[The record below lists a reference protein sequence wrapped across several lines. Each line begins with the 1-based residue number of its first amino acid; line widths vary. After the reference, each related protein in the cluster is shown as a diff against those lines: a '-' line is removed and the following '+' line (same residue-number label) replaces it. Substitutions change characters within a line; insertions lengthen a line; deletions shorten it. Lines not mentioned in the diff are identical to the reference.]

1 MSYSKMFKD
10 TSVAYDLSPRKSV
23 GKKSGMSP
31 GRSTYSSK
39 LSVSQIGPS
48 PNRFQKAL
56 DMHKKTGVELR
67 DSPSK
72 AAKIVMR
79 YINNYQDVG
88 PIIQQPPITYSNLV
102 ELGKEIDKKEVWV
115 KSDLRLIFSIEDSQ
129 AIDET
134 LETLNRILTRESSF
148 V

>member
-1 MSYSKMFKD
+1 MACEF
-10 TSVAYDLSPRKSV
+10 SPRKSIN
-23 GKKSGMSP
+23 KKSVMSP
-31 GRSTYSSK
+31 ARTSINSSK
-39 LSVSQIGPS
+39 FSTSQFGAS
-48 PNRFQKAL
+48 PNRFGKAL
-56 DMHKKTGVELR
+56 DLHKRTGVELR

-102 ELGKEIDKKEVWV
+102 ELAKEIDKKEVWV

-134 LETLNRILTRESSF
+134 TETLNKILAREPLA
-148 V
+148 

>member
-1 MSYSKMFKD
+1 M
-10 TSVAYDLSPRKSV
+10 
-23 GKKSGMSP
+23 
-31 GRSTYSSK
+31 
-39 LSVSQIGPS
+39 
-48 PNRFQKAL
+48 
-56 DMHKKTGVELR
+56 R

-102 ELGKEIDKKEVWV
+102 ELAKEIDKKEVWV

-134 LETLNRILTRESSF
+134 TETLNKILAREPLA
-148 V
+148 